1 MRPLSLLLAAALFS
15 APRAPAPPAPP
26 APAPKYEIFALRYA
40 TIPDFPLRGLVA
52 GAPRGQRV
60 PLAMT
65 FWLLRGNG
73 KLILFDAGFY
83 RDKFITQWK
92 PQDYVTPAQ
101 AVERLGIKPG
111 DITDIVISHIH
122 WDHADGVDLFPNA
135 HVWLQKDEYDYY
147 VGPGGAP
154 LHPAID
160 SLDSAMLFALQAQG
174 RVTKIDGDDREIFPG
189 IRVYTG
195 GKHTYASEY
204 LSAPTRSGTVVLASD
219 NVYLY
224 QNLDQHRPI
233 AQTLDSLSNLAA
245 QTRMLTIA
253 SKPGLIVPGHDPL
266 VFERFPTVAKDVVRI
281 D

>member
-15 APRAPAPPAPP
+15 APRAPAPPAP
-26 APAPKYEIFALRYA
+26 APKYEIFALRYA
-40 TIPDFPLRGLVA
+40 TVPDFPLRGLVA

-73 KLILFDAGFY
+73 KVILFDAGFY
-83 RDKFITQWK
+83 RDKFIAQWK

>member
-73 KLILFDAGFY
+73 RVILFDAGFY

-160 SLDSAMLFALQAQG
+160 SLDSAMLFALQTQG

>member
-15 APRAPAPPAPP
+15 APRAPAPPAP
-26 APAPKYEIFALRYA
+26 APKYEIFALRYA
-40 TIPDFPLRGLVA
+40 TVPDFPLRGLVA

-73 KLILFDAGFY
+73 KVILFDAGFY
-83 RDKFITQWK
+83 RDKFIAQWK

-147 VGPGGAP
+147 VGAGGAP

>member
-1 MRPLSLLLAAALFS
+1 
-15 APRAPAPPAPP
+15 
-26 APAPKYEIFALRYA
+26 
-40 TIPDFPLRGLVA
+40 
-52 GAPRGQRV
+52 
-60 PLAMT
+60 MT

-73 KLILFDAGFY
+73 KVILFDAGFY
-83 RDKFITQWK
+83 RHKFITQWK

-101 AVERLGIKPG
+101 AVQRLGVEPSHV
-111 DITDIVISHIH
+111 TDIVISHIH
-122 WDHADGVDLFPNA
+122 WDHADGVDLFANA

-147 VGPGGAP
+147 IDSTGAP

-160 SLDSAMLFALQAQG
+160 SLDAAMLFRLNAQG

-195 GKHTYASEY
+195 GKHTFASEY

-233 AQTLDSLSNLAA
+233 AQTLDSISNLAA
-245 QTRMLTIA
+245 QRRMFTIA
-253 SKPGLIVPGHDPL
+253 SKPSLIIPGHDPL
-266 VFERFPTVAKDVVRI
+266 VFERFPKVAKDVVRI